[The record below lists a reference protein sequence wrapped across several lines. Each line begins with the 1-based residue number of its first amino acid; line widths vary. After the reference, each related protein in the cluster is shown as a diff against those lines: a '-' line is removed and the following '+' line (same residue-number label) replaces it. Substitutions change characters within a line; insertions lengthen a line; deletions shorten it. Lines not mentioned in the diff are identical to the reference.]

1 MSQLRSIV
9 ERIERLNDEEAA
21 IKSDKRDIFAE
32 AKSVGY
38 DPKALRKVIS
48 LRARE
53 PNEVAEENGIVELYL
68 NELGQANLAPA
79 DISPRVYARDARESV
94 HPRMYELVVRKA
106 VSQ

>member
-9 ERIERLNDEEAA
+9 ERIERLNEEEAA

-53 PNEVAEENGIVELYL
+53 PNEVAEENAVVELYL
-68 NELGQANLAPA
+68 NELGQADLAPA
-79 DISPRVYARDARESV
+79 EVSPRVYARDARE
-94 HPRMYELVVRKA
+94 A